1 MFDIFVSELDGGGR
15 VPIHSSGT
23 ALRGPADLLKGGAA
37 VHRDAVCRSEG
48 AGGLWESTRMVGIK
62 TL

>member
-1 MFDIFVSELDGGGR
+1 MFDIFVSELDGGDR
-15 VPIHSSGT
+15 VPIRSGGT

-37 VHRDAVCRSEG
+37 VHRDAVCRREW
-48 AGGLWESTRMVGIK
+48 AGGLGQSTRMVGIK